1 MNATQWITGT
11 KGGYVRFR
19 PKDAPEEILIMDR
32 PNANDAKSMALESR
46 RSRLFEQWSKWP
58 V

>member
-32 PNANDAKSMALESR
+32 PNANDAKVWRWNLEVSAIR
-46 RSRLFEQWSKWP
+46 TME
-58 V
+58 